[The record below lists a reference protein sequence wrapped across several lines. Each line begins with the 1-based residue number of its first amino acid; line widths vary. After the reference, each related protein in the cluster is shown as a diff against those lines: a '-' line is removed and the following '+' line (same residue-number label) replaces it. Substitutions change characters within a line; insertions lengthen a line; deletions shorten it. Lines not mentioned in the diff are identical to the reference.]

1 MKAFRIAIALAG
13 LLMVAPALA
22 QTVDDELE
30 AARAQIHAD
39 RKTIVAK
46 LMYMTDTESAAFWP
60 IYNTYREDVRKTDD
74 KVVALLK
81 EYGATPDSTLTN
93 ALAQKMLDQ
102 LTTLRG
108 EKAGLQKAYLKKFG
122 KALPAKK
129 LIRYYQIENK
139 MDAIIAYDLAANIP
153 LAK

>member
-22 QTVDDELE
+22 QTVNDELE

-39 RKTIVAK
+39 RKAIVAK
-46 LMYMTDTESAAFWP
+46 LMQMTDTESAAFWP
-60 IYNTYREDVRKTDD
+60 VYNTYREDVRKTDD

-81 EYGATPDSTLTN
+81 DYAAQESTLTDVQ
-93 ALAQKMLDQ
+93 AQKMLDQ
-102 LTTLRG
+102 LTSLRG
-108 EKAGLQKAYLKKFG
+108 EKAGLQKVYVKKFG

>member
-1 MKAFRIAIALAG
+1 MKVFRIAIALAG

-39 RKTIVAK
+39 RKAVVAR
-46 LMYMTDTESAAFWP
+46 LMQMTDTESAAFWP

-74 KVVALLK
+74 KVIALLK
-81 EYGATPDSTLTN
+81 DYGTQEATLTDVQ
-93 ALAQKMLDQ
+93 AQKMLDQ

-108 EKAGLQKAYLKKFG
+108 EKAGLQKAYVKKFG

-139 MDAIIAYDLAANIP
+139 MDAIIQYDLAANIP